1 MNSSATVK
9 ELATALAI
17 VQGQLTFAKKDSKNP
32 FFKSNYADL
41 ESVWDACRSLLSENG
56 LAIMQF
62 PGDYVDGNMTLTTVM
77 THSSGEWVA
86 QNMSLPVSKPDAQ
99 GAGSAITYMRRYAL
113 AAIVGVV
120 QADDDGN
127 SASIK
132 ATVVAD
138 KATVVADKATSITSQ
153 QIASINALIE
163 QSGSDEGKLLAYF
176 KKPSV
181 TLLDRNQGIQAIA
194 MLEKKLGVENVSQ

>member
-1 MNSSATVK
+1 MNSSPSVK
-9 ELATALAI
+9 ELATALAV

-41 ESVWDACRSLLSENG
+41 ESVWEACRSLLSENG

-138 KATVVADKATSITSQ
+138 KATSITPQ
-153 QIASINALIE
+153 QISSINSLIE
-163 QSGSDEGKLLAYF
+163 QTGSDEEKLLAYF

>member
-1 MNSSATVK
+1 MNSSESIK

-41 ESVWDACRSLLSENG
+41 ESVWDACRELLSTNG

-62 PGDYVDGNMTLTTVM
+62 PGEYLDGNMALNTII
-77 THSSGEWVA
+77 THKSGEW
-86 QNMSLPVSKPDAQ
+86 MSQEMTVPVSKPDAQ
-99 GAGSAITYMRRYAL
+99 GAGSALTYMRRYAL
-113 AAIVGVV
+113 AAVVGVV

-127 SASIK
+127 SASN
-132 ATVVAD
+132 
-138 KATVVADKATSITSQ
+138 KATSVAESATSQ

-163 QSGSDEGKLLAYF
+163 QAEADEAKLLAYF
-176 KKPSV
+176 KKPSI
-181 TLLDRNQGIQAIA
+181 TLLSRTEAIQAIS
-194 MLEKKLGVENVSQ
+194 MLEKKLGAENVSK

>member
-41 ESVWDACRSLLSENG
+41 ESVWDACRELLSANG

-127 SASIK
+127 SASEK
-132 ATVVAD
+132 ATSVVE
-138 KATVVADKATSITSQ
+138 KATSITPQ
-153 QIASINALIE
+153 QIVSINALIE
-163 QSGSDEGKLLAYF
+163 QTNSDMDKLCEYF
-176 KKPSV
+176 KKPN
-181 TLLDRNQGIQAIA
+181 LILFDRLQATNAIA
-194 MLEKKLGVENVSQ
+194 MLQKKLGVSDVS

>member
-1 MNSSATVK
+1 LNSSDSIK

-41 ESVWDACRSLLSENG
+41 ESVWDACRDLLSANG

-62 PGDYVDGNMTLTTVM
+62 PGEYIDGSMALNTII
-77 THSSGEWVA
+77 THKSGEW
-86 QNMSLPVSKPDAQ
+86 MSQEMSVPVSKPDAQ
-99 GAGSAITYMRRYAL
+99 GAGSALTYMRRYAL
-113 AAIVGVV
+113 AAVVGVV

-127 SASIK
+127 SASEK
-132 ATVVAD
+132 VAPQSATA
-138 KATVVADKATSITSQ
+138 Q
-153 QIASINALIE
+153 QIASITSLIE
-163 QSGSDEGKLLAYF
+163 QSGSDEAKLLAYF

-181 TLLDRNQGIQAIA
+181 TLLDKNQASQAIA
-194 MLEKKLGVENVSQ
+194 MLEKKLGDTNVGE

>member
-41 ESVWDACRSLLSENG
+41 ESVWDACRSLLSDNG

-127 SASIK
+127 SASE
-132 ATVVAD
+132 
-138 KATVVADKATSITSQ
+138 KATVVADKATSITPQ

-163 QSGSDEGKLLAYF
+163 QTNSDMDKLCEYF
-176 KKPSV
+176 KKPN
-181 TLLDRNQGIQAIA
+181 LILFDRHQATNAIA
-194 MLEKKLGVENVSQ
+194 MLQKKLGVADVS

>member
-1 MNSSATVK
+1 MNSSDSIK

-41 ESVWDACRSLLSENG
+41 ESVWDACRSLLSDNG
-56 LAIMQF
+56 LAVMQF
-62 PGDYVDGNMTLTTVM
+62 PGEYMDGNMSLNTVI
-77 THSSGEWVA
+77 THKSGEWME
-86 QNMSLPVSKPDAQ
+86 QEMSLPVTKPDAQ

-113 AAIVGVV
+113 AAVVGVV

-127 SASIK
+127 SASQK
-132 ATVVAD
+132 VTESA
-138 KATVVADKATSITSQ
+138 TSQ

-163 QSGSDEGKLLAYF
+163 QSGADGDKLLAYF

-181 TLLDRNQGIQAIA
+181 ALFDRNQAIQAIS
-194 MLEKKLGVENVSQ
+194 MLEKKLGESNVG

>member
-41 ESVWDACRSLLSENG
+41 ESVWDACRELLSANG

-127 SASIK
+127 SASEK
-132 ATVVAD
+132 ATIVAE
-138 KATVVADKATSITSQ
+138 KTPSITAQ

-163 QSGSDEGKLLAYF
+163 QTASDEAKLLAYF

-181 TLLDRNQGIQAIA
+181 SLLDRNQGIQAIA
-194 MLEKKLGVENVSQ
+194 MLEKKLGESNVG

>member
-1 MNSSATVK
+1 MNSSASVK

-41 ESVWDACRSLLSENG
+41 ESVWDACRDLLSTNG

-127 SASIK
+127 SASNK
-132 ATVVAD
+132 ATNVAES
-138 KATVVADKATSITSQ
+138 ATSQ

-163 QSGSDEGKLLAYF
+163 QAEADEAKLLAYF
-176 KKPSV
+176 KKPSI
-181 TLLDRNQGIQAIA
+181 TLLSRTEAIQAIS
-194 MLEKKLGVENVSQ
+194 MLEKKLGAENVSK

>member
-1 MNSSATVK
+1 MNSSESIK

-41 ESVWDACRSLLSENG
+41 ESVWDACRSLLSDNG
-56 LAIMQF
+56 LAVMQF
-62 PGDYVDGNMTLTTVM
+62 PGEYMDGNMALNTII
-77 THSSGEWVA
+77 THKSGEW
-86 QNMSLPVSKPDAQ
+86 MSQEMSVPVSKPDAQ
-99 GAGSAITYMRRYAL
+99 GAGSALTYMRRYAL
-113 AAIVGVV
+113 AAVVGVV

-127 SASIK
+127 SASQKIIES
-132 ATVVAD
+132 ATA
-138 KATVVADKATSITSQ
+138 Q

-163 QSGSDEGKLLAYF
+163 QSGADEAKLFAYF

-181 TLLDRNQGIQAIA
+181 TLLDRNQAIQAIA
-194 MLEKKLGVENVSQ
+194 MLEKKLGADHVGE

>member
-1 MNSSATVK
+1 LNSSESIK

-41 ESVWDACRSLLSENG
+41 ESVWDACRSLLSDNG
-56 LAIMQF
+56 LAVMQF
-62 PGDYVDGNMTLTTVM
+62 PGEYMDGNMALNTII
-77 THSSGEWVA
+77 THKSGEW
-86 QNMSLPVSKPDAQ
+86 MSQEMSVPVSKPDAQ
-99 GAGSAITYMRRYAL
+99 GAGSALTYMRRYAL
-113 AAIVGVV
+113 AAVVGVV

-127 SASIK
+127 SASQKIIES
-132 ATVVAD
+132 ATA
-138 KATVVADKATSITSQ
+138 Q

-163 QSGSDEGKLLAYF
+163 QSGADEAKLFAYF

-181 TLLDRNQGIQAIA
+181 TLLDRNQAIQAIA
-194 MLEKKLGVENVSQ
+194 MLEKKLGADHVGE

>member
-1 MNSSATVK
+1 MNSSESIK

-41 ESVWDACRSLLSENG
+41 ESVWDACRDLLSANG

-62 PGDYVDGNMTLTTVM
+62 PGEYIEGNMSLNTIIS
-77 THSSGEWVA
+77 HRSGEWIS
-86 QNMSLPVSKPDAQ
+86 QEMSVPVSKPDAQ
-99 GAGSAITYMRRYAL
+99 GAGSALTYMRRYAL
-113 AAIVGVV
+113 AAVVGVV

-127 SASIK
+127 SASK
-132 ATVVAD
+132 QVVEGATAQQVA
-138 KATVVADKATSITSQ
+138 SITS
-153 QIASINALIE
+153 LIE
-163 QSGSDEGKLLAYF
+163 QSGSDEAKLLAYF

-181 TLLDRNQGIQAIA
+181 TLLDRNQAIQAIA
-194 MLEKKLGVENVSQ
+194 MLEKKLGESNVS

>member
-1 MNSSATVK
+1 LNSSASVK

-41 ESVWDACRSLLSENG
+41 ESVWDACRDLLSANG

-127 SASIK
+127 SASNK
-132 ATVVAD
+132 ATVVAES
-138 KATVVADKATSITSQ
+138 ATSQ

-163 QSGSDEGKLLAYF
+163 QAEADETKLLAYF
-176 KKPSV
+176 KKPSI
-181 TLLDRNQGIQAIA
+181 TLLSRTEAIQAIS
-194 MLEKKLGVENVSQ
+194 MLEKKLGTENVSK

>member
-1 MNSSATVK
+1 MNSSDSIK

-41 ESVWDACRSLLSENG
+41 ESVWDACRDLLSANG

-62 PGDYVDGNMTLTTVM
+62 PGEYIDGSMALNTII
-77 THSSGEWVA
+77 THKSGEW
-86 QNMSLPVSKPDAQ
+86 MSQEMSVPVSKPDAQ
-99 GAGSAITYMRRYAL
+99 GAGSALTYMRRYAL
-113 AAIVGVV
+113 AAVVGVV

-127 SASIK
+127 SASEK
-132 ATVVAD
+132 VAPQSATA
-138 KATVVADKATSITSQ
+138 Q
-153 QIASINALIE
+153 QIASITSLIE
-163 QSGSDEGKLLAYF
+163 QSGSDEAKLLAYF

-181 TLLDRNQGIQAIA
+181 TLLDKNQASQAIA
-194 MLEKKLGVENVSQ
+194 MLEKKLGDTNVGE

>member
-1 MNSSATVK
+1 MNSSESIK

-41 ESVWDACRSLLSENG
+41 ESVWDACRELLSANG

-127 SASIK
+127 SASEK
-132 ATVVAD
+132 ATSVVE
-138 KATVVADKATSITSQ
+138 KATSITPQ
-153 QIASINALIE
+153 QIVSINALIE
-163 QSGSDEGKLLAYF
+163 QTNSDMDKLCEYF
-176 KKPSV
+176 KKPN
-181 TLLDRNQGIQAIA
+181 LILFDRLQATNAIA
-194 MLEKKLGVENVSQ
+194 MLQKKLGVSDVS

>member
-1 MNSSATVK
+1 MNSSPSVK
-9 ELATALAI
+9 ELATALAV

-41 ESVWDACRSLLSENG
+41 ESVWDACRTLLSDNG

-127 SASIK
+127 SAS
-132 ATVVAD
+132 APT
-138 KATVVADKATSITSQ
+138 DKATSITPQ
-153 QIASINALIE
+153 QISSINSLIE
-163 QSGSDEGKLLAYF
+163 QTQADEAKLLAYF

>member
-41 ESVWDACRSLLSENG
+41 ESVWDACRSLLSDNG

-127 SASIK
+127 SASEK
-132 ATVVAD
+132 APA
-138 KATVVADKATSITSQ
+138 ITSQ
-153 QIASINALIE
+153 QIAAINALIE
-163 QSGSDEGKLLAYF
+163 QTGSDEGKLLAYF